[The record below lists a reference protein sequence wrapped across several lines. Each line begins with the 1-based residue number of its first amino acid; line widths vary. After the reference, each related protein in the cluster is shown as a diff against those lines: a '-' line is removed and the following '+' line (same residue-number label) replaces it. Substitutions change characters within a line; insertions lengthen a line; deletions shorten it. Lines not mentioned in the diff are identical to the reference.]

1 MGKHSGRHAFKDK
14 LISLGYA
21 DLTDDVIEN
30 AFGKFKILA
39 DKKKHIYDEDI
50 IALVDDSLVLDNKAN
65 TIVLKSLKV
74 FAGTGEPQKADMTL
88 DVNGQIKSATE
99 TGDGPVDAIFK
110 CIKNLYPHDVNLQL
124 YQVHAVTEGTDAQA
138 TVSVRIEENGKTT
151 VGQAADTDT
160 LVASANAY
168 IAALNKM
175 ILKREK
181 TAPAM
186 EQEKEK
192 MRGIQMGLF
201 DKVKKIWSQDMAID
215 LGTAN
220 TLVVVKGQGVVLNEP
235 SVVAIVEQAGK
246 KQVLAVGDEA
256 KTMLGRTPGNIEAIR
271 PLRDGVIADFIVTE
285 EMIKHFIKKVHK
297 GRSFANPRILICV
310 PTGSTP
316 VERKAIQD
324 SALAAGARRVQLIEE
339 PIAAA
344 IGANLPIS
352 EATGSMV
359 VDIGGGTSEIAV
371 MSLGGLVYSKSLR
384 VAGDAMDGAM
394 ANYMRKEYNL
404 MIGDS
409 TAEKIKKEIGT
420 AIPTN
425 DNTYPVKGRD
435 LRSGTPKEVNI
446 TEEDTA
452 EALNDILREMVNGI
466 KDALEATPPELSADL
481 VDMGLTLTGGGAL
494 LKNIDKRFS
503 KETGLPVHI
512 AEDPLSCVAVGTG
525 KALDQEQ
532 TFSTMMTEY

>member
-1 MGKHSGRHAFKDK
+1 
-14 LISLGYA
+14 
-21 DLTDDVIEN
+21 
-30 AFGKFKILA
+30 
-39 DKKKHIYDEDI
+39 
-50 IALVDDSLVLDNKAN
+50 
-65 TIVLKSLKV
+65 
-74 FAGTGEPQKADMTL
+74 
-88 DVNGQIKSATE
+88 
-99 TGDGPVDAIFK
+99 
-110 CIKNLYPHDVNLQL
+110 
-124 YQVHAVTEGTDAQA
+124 
-138 TVSVRIEENGKTT
+138 
-151 VGQAADTDT
+151 
-160 LVASANAY
+160 
-168 IAALNKM
+168 
-175 ILKREK
+175 
-181 TAPAM
+181 
-186 EQEKEK
+186 
-192 MRGIQMGLF
+192 MGLF
-201 DKVKKIWSQDMAID
+201 ERIKKVWSQDMAID

-220 TLVVVKGQGVVLNEP
+220 TLVVVKGKGVVLNEP
-235 SVVAIVEQAGK
+235 SVVAIVDQGGK

-256 KTMLGRTPGNIEAIR
+256 KTMLGRTPGNIQAIR

-285 EMIKHFIKKVHK
+285 EMIKHVHK
-297 GRSFANPRILICV
+297 GSSFANPRILICV

-384 VAGDAMDGAM
+384 VAGDAMDAAM
-394 ANYMRKEYNL
+394 INYMRKEYNL

-425 DNTYPVKGRD
+425 NNTYAVKGRD

-452 EALNDILREMVNGI
+452 AALNDILRQMVNGI
-466 KDALEATPPELSADL
+466 KDALESTPPELSADL
-481 VDMGLTLTGGGAL
+481 VDMGLVLTGGGAL

-512 AEDPLSCVAVGTG
+512 ADEPLSCVAVGTG

-532 TFSTMMTEY
+532 TFSTMLTEY